1 MFIAS
6 DFIKKN
12 IIISDIDNHE
22 IEIIND
28 KYDEYVIL
36 ILESHHFQN

>member
-12 IIISDIDNHE
+12 IIISDVDNKE
-22 IEIIND
+22 IEFINN

-36 ILESHHFQN
+36 ILERHHF

>member
-12 IIISDIDNHE
+12 IIINDVDNKE
-22 IEIIND
+22 IEFINN

-36 ILESHHFQN
+36 ILDKHHF